1 MKIKPIAS
9 NQTELHDNSGTI
21 VLFSYET
28 PVAAILP
35 SGRAVRTSTKY
46 SVTTTKHVNKWL
58 QALGNVDTVEQDF
71 IDGLIDDPCYYLLNQ
86 SIK

>member
-1 MKIKPIAS
+1 MRIKPIAS

-35 SGRAVRTSTKY
+35 SGRVVRTATKY
-46 SVTTTKHVNKWL
+46 SVTTTKHINKWL
-58 QALGNVDTVEQDF
+58 QAMGNVDTVEQAF
-71 IDGLIDDPCYYLLNQ
+71 INNLTNQ

>member
-1 MKIKPIAS
+1 MKIKPIAA

-21 VLFSYET
+21 ILFSYET

-58 QALGNVDTVEQDF
+58 QAMGNVETVAQDF
-71 IDGLIDDPCYYLLNQ
+71 IDGLV
-86 SIK
+86 

>member
-1 MKIKPIAS
+1 MKIKPIAA
-9 NQTELHDNSGTI
+9 NQTELHDSSGTI

-58 QALGNVDTVEQDF
+58 QAMGNVDTVEQDF
-71 IDGLIDDPCYYLLNQ
+71 IFGLVKQY
-86 SIK
+86 IK